1 MFLLVCHECSYGD
14 VKDKQSFCS
23 REAVFSKHT
32 RCIQKKALD
41 FYMEQVSVTQLPVKV
56 VNNW

>member
-14 VKDKQSFCS
+14 VKDNQSFCS